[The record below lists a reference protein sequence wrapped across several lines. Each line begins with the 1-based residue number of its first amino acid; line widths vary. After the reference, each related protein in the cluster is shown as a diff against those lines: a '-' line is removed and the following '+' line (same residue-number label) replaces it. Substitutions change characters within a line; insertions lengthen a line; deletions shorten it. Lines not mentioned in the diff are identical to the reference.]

1 MKVYYEQDADFN
13 IIKDKKIVII
23 GFGSQGHAHALN
35 LKDSGA
41 SNVVVGL
48 REGSSSIEKAKNV
61 GLKTQTPGDAVKDA
75 DIVMFLA
82 PDENQQEI
90 YLTQIHDNIKNGA
103 ALAFAHGL
111 NIHFQLI
118 TARYDL
124 DVFMVAPKGPGH
136 LVRSEYE
143 KGGGVPCLFA
153 VHQNGSERQET

>member
-61 GLKTQTPGDAVKDA
+61 GLKTQTPAEAVKDA
-75 DIVMFLA
+75 DIVMFVYREEYYLERKEPKLGSIEHAEWQSKMNDVNGLA
-82 PDENQQEI
+82 DIILGKQRHGPTGTVKVEFEGI
-90 YLTQIHDNIKNGA
+90 YTKFKDLSKN
-103 ALAFAHGL
+103 
-111 NIHFQLI
+111 
-118 TARYDL
+118 
-124 DVFMVAPKGPGH
+124 
-136 LVRSEYE
+136 
-143 KGGGVPCLFA
+143 
-153 VHQNGSERQET
+153 

>member
-61 GLKTQTPGDAVKDA
+61 GLKTQTPAEAVKDA

-90 YLTQIHDNIKNGA
+90 YQTQIHDNIKNGA
-103 ALAFAHGL
+103 ALAFAFALSGASSAGRVL
-111 NIHFQLI
+111 C
-118 TARYDL
+118 A
-124 DVFMVAPKGPGH
+124 
-136 LVRSEYE
+136 
-143 KGGGVPCLFA
+143 GGGFGKVR
-153 VHQNGSERQET
+153 GSTIIGRAGAGAGVGAA

>member
-61 GLKTQTPGDAVKDA
+61 GLKTQTPADAVKDA

-82 PDENQQEI
+82 PDENQQDI
-90 YLTQIHDNIKNGA
+90 YQTQIHDNIRCCFSFCSWFKYS
-103 ALAFAHGL
+103 F
-111 NIHFQLI
+111 
-118 TARYDL
+118 
-124 DVFMVAPKGPGH
+124 
-136 LVRSEYE
+136 
-143 KGGGVPCLFA
+143 
-153 VHQNGSERQET
+153 

>member
-61 GLKTQTPGDAVKDA
+61 GLKTQTPADAVKDA

-82 PDENQQEI
+82 PDENPVS
-90 YLTQIHDNIKNGA
+90 YTHLR
-103 ALAFAHGL
+103 AH
-111 NIHFQLI
+111 
-118 TARYDL
+118 
-124 DVFMVAPKGPGH
+124 
-136 LVRSEYE
+136 
-143 KGGGVPCLFA
+143 
-153 VHQNGSERQET
+153 ETG

>member
-61 GLKTQTPGDAVKDA
+61 GLKTQTPADAVKDA
-75 DIVMFLA
+75 DIQDPQILMTAAQSYDLSSEFI
-82 PDENQQEI
+82 EE
-90 YLTQIHDNIKNGA
+90 LTQHPDVSVANAAKETLKN
-103 ALAFAHGL
+103 
-111 NIHFQLI
+111 
-118 TARYDL
+118 R
-124 DVFMVAPKGPGH
+124 
-136 LVRSEYE
+136 
-143 KGGGVPCLFA
+143 
-153 VHQNGSERQET
+153 